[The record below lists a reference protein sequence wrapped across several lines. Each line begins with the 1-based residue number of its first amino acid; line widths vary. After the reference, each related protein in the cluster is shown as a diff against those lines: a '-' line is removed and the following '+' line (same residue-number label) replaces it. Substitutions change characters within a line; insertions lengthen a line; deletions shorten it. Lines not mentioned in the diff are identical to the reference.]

1 MRLAPA
7 ILTILAMAIVTIRS
21 LGVVGTVALVVGISL
36 ASGMIYVVAVGIV
49 SKSKQKT

>member
-7 ILTILAMAIVTIRS
+7 ILTLITMAIVTIRS

-36 ASGMIYVVAVGIV
+36 ASGIIYGVAVGGARQHR
-49 SKSKQKT
+49 KR